1 MKVLDKVKLTKKF
14 ACFRKPPPRRAKDN
28 PDRIVTAKDPLEQVH
43 REIAILKKL
52 NHPNVVKLVE
62 VLNDPSDTFLYM
74 GEPKARVRLHSL
86 QCSNMCNEA
95 Q

>member
-14 ACFRKPPPRRAKDN
+14 AQFRKPPPRRNKAN
-28 PDRIVTAKDPLEQVH
+28 TRVVVAPDPLEQVH

-62 VLNDPSDTFLYM
+62 VLNDPSDSFLYM
-74 GEPKARVRLHSL
+74 GDSTLSL
-86 QCSNMCNEA
+86 SVCRT
-95 Q
+95 